1 MVKDIVIIDIVEP
14 QEIAIGSECK
24 QQVVE
29 TGIPAGPPG
38 PPGNDG
44 KDGVQGPPGET
55 GPPGRGVPA
64 GGVHGQFLMK
74 SGDKNF
80 VGVWADPSASDGL
93 FSRIAG
99 EAVSALHVVWEDE
112 DGRVYPLDYRDEEHI
127 DLLSGFT
134 VSSANTGEALS
145 LQRVG
150 WLDAAGLGLVPGR
163 VWLGADGR
171 PTQVPPEEGFDVLI
185 GYATAEERLF
195 LDIQDNI
202 LLGD

>member
-1 MVKDIVIIDIVEP
+1 MRTVTIKTSAEIIELAEDLSLALKETKEVSTE
-14 QEIAIGSECK
+14 
-24 QQVVE
+24 VVQF
-29 TGIPAGPPG
+29 GM
-38 PPGNDG
+38 
-44 KDGVQGPPGET
+44 
-55 GPPGRGVPA
+55 PGRGVPA

-74 SGDKNF
+74 SGTKDF
-80 VGVWADPSASDGL
+80 AGAWADPSASDGL

-99 EAVSALHVVWEDE
+99 ETVSALHIVWEDAE
-112 DGRVYPLDYRDEEHI
+112 GKVYLLDYRDEEHI

-134 VSSANTGEALS
+134 VSSASAGEALS

-163 VWLGADGR
+163 VWLGENGR
-171 PTQVPPEEGFDVLI
+171 PTQVPPEDGFDVLI

-195 LDIQDNI
+195 LNIHDNI